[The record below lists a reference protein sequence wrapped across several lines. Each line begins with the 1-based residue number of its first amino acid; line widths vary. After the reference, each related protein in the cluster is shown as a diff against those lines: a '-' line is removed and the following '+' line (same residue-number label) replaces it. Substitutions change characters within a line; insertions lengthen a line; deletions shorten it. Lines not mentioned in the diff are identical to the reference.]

1 MPPFVNPLFLLG
13 ACAIAV
19 PIVLHLIMRQ
29 KPKLFEFPALRF
41 VQRRHDRNQRRL
53 RLRHLLL
60 LLLRA
65 AAIAILALALA
76 RPSIKFSHRF
86 GSQEAPVAAAL
97 IFDEAPHMQYRRDKK
112 TRLEAAQ
119 EIGQWLL
126 QQLPPASQIAVCD
139 SSMTPQSFDP
149 DRGWSKRRIG
159 NLEIAT
165 NPRPLTR
172 IVGEAARVLEKSNLQ
187 EKEIYV
193 FTDLSRA
200 AWPSEDAT
208 YLQDRL
214 REINGVFVYLIDVG
228 VTDPNNFALGDLEVS
243 HQIVAA
249 GTRSRYS
256 DGNLLRGRGPGAAG
270 RGSQR
275 RGRRAVGR
283 TGPAFDRGE
292 NGIAFW
298 TAGQPR
304 QAEKAA
310 SPRRVAIAHLSLGL
324 AQAGHAAGAGADLG
338 AGPACSGRCALFH
351 RRGPPPLA
359 GADRRA
365 AAG

>member
-193 FTDLSRA
+193 FTDLSRCVA
-200 AWPSEDAT
+200 VGRRDVSSGPIAGNQRRVRLS
-208 YLQDRL
+208 DR
-214 REINGVFVYLIDVG
+214 RRRDRSKQFRPGRSGSISSNRRRRR
-228 VTDPNNFALGDLEVS
+228 A
-243 HQIVAA
+243 
-249 GTRSRYS
+249 SRYS
-256 DGNLLRGRGPGAAG
+256 DGNLLRRGPGAAG